1 MSAPTASRGL
11 RRYGHSKDH
20 RPDLPQVVIG
30 LAVTKE
36 GIPVRVWSW
45 PGNTSDT
52 SVLPEVRDGMRDW
65 KLGRVVTVA
74 GRGFSSNANLDYLR
88 KGGGQPVA
96 GERMRDKAGDAAEA
110 LSRQGRFTVAGDR
123 LHVKEAKI
131 DSTPGVRRIICA
143 LAAEAAKDKATRDQA
158 VASVTAELERIA
170 KARAKATTELK
181 SATTAKAKS
190 RLEGELAGHTRAECA
205 LRDHVTFKRWLRQT
219 STGRLVIDKAA
230 IAAEEKRA
238 ASTCSQRP
246 TST

>member
-1 MSAPTASRGL
+1 
-11 RRYGHSKDH
+11 
-20 RPDLPQVVIG
+20 
-30 LAVTKE
+30 
-36 GIPVRVWSW
+36 
-45 PGNTSDT
+45 
-52 SVLPEVRDGMRDW
+52 MRDW

-74 GRGFSSNANLDYLR
+74 GRGFSSNANPACLR
-88 KGGGQPVA
+88 KDGGQPVA
-96 GERMRDKAGDAAEA
+96 GERMRDKAGDGAEG

-131 DSTPGVRRIICA
+131 DSTPGVRWIICA

-170 KARAKATTELK
+170 KARAKATTELT
-181 SATTAKAKS
+181 SATTAKATS

-219 STGRLVIDKAA
+219 STGRLVTGKAA